1 MFLGCGIIV
10 VRPRRSDSRLR
21 AKGFC
26 GVGIEVWKPK

>member
-10 VRPRRSDSRLR
+10 IRPRRSDSRPK

-26 GVGIEVWKPK
+26 GVDIEV